1 MPHRPA
7 YRPHSDRTPTARP
20 APRPQNGPHPART
33 SPVAGPHDA
42 VPGAGPSGIR
52 SPDLVQAFPLDSP
65 RIAIVKAIRTFTVR
79 PVLADSLAPLDRLAS
94 NWRWSWSR
102 ATHAL
107 FASMDPALWDEIG
120 ANPAR
125 MLGALGQERL
135 DELAHDEEFVTRVR
149 EEDERLT
156 AYLIGDRWFQRLD
169 GDKPSHIAYFS
180 PEFGVDGS
188 LPQYSGG
195 LGILAGDHLKSASD
209 LGVPLTGVGLFY
221 RAGYFRQS
229 IGDDGWQRESYP
241 LLDPYGLGLTLL
253 RDTDQQP
260 IEIALDLPG
269 DRRLHARVWVAD
281 IGRIPLLLLDS
292 ETPSNTE
299 DMRRVTDRLYGG
311 GGEHRLLQELLL
323 GVGGVRAVRA
333 FSAATGRPAPEV
345 YHTNEGHAGFQG
357 LERMSELI
365 TQDGLTFD
373 EALAQVRASTV
384 FTTHTPVPAGI
395 DRFPRELIA
404 DFLAAGLFA
413 NLDAGRAIALGLETW
428 EGGDQGVFN
437 MAVLGLHLGQHANGV
452 SVLHGEVSRGMFGQL
467 WPGVDADEVPITS
480 ITNGVHA
487 PTWVHPAIKAVSE
500 RAFGDAHSDT
510 HDWTNRETVT
520 DAELWGVRQ
529 EMKGELVAE
538 ARRRVAASVS
548 AGGTGVVPAWVH
560 DILDPEVLTIGFA
573 RRVPTYKRLTLM
585 LRDPERLT
593 KLLTD
598 KKRPVQIVIG
608 GKSHPADD
616 SGKILIQQLV
626 RFSRDPKVRGRIVF
640 LPDYDITLAKT
651 LYPGC
656 DVWLNNPLRPLEA
669 CGTSGMKAALNGVLN
684 LSILDGWWDEW
695 YDGQNGWAIPTADT
709 AASDEERDDV
719 EASALYDLIEN
730 QLVPKFYEREG
741 GIPLGWLGMVRHTM
755 TDLGTKAT
763 SDRMVQDYVT
773 RLYVPAAVHDA
784 ALRADG
790 FAEARALAGFVTRV
804 KDAWRDVR
812 VVNVDSSGIP
822 QQAQAGDRLEVR
834 AFVRLDGLSPD
845 DVAVELAYGRTN
857 EDDALARDHSV
868 YRLSPVGD
876 AADGVTT
883 FTGVLPLTVT
893 GTFGYTVRVVPSHP
907 QLVSPVELG
916 LVTYAS

>member
-1 MPHRPA
+1 M
-7 YRPHSDRTPTARP
+7 
-20 APRPQNGPHPART
+20 
-33 SPVAGPHDA
+33 
-42 VPGAGPSGIR
+42 
-52 SPDLVQAFPLDSP
+52 
-65 RIAIVKAIRTFTVR
+65 KAIRTFTVR
-79 PVLADSLAPLDRLAS
+79 PVLAASLAPLDRLAS

-107 FASMDPALWDEIG
+107 FASMDPVLWDEIG

-135 DELAHDEEFVTRVR
+135 DELARDEEFVARVR

-156 AYLIGDRWFQRLD
+156 AYLDGDRWFQHLE
-169 GDKPSHIAYFS
+169 GDKPVHIAYFS

-253 RDTDQQP
+253 RNREGAP
-260 IEIALDLPG
+260 VEIALDLPG

-292 ETPSNTE
+292 ETPSNTDE
-299 DMRRVTDRLYGG
+299 MRRVTDRLYGG

-333 FSAATGRPAPEV
+333 WSELNGRPTPDV

-365 TQDGLTFD
+365 THDGLSFD
-373 EALAQVRASTV
+373 EALAQVRAGTV

-395 DRFPRELIA
+395 DRFPRDLIA
-404 DFLAAGLFA
+404 DFLSSSLFQG
-413 NLDAGRAIALGLETW
+413 LDAGRAISLGLETW

-452 SVLHGEVSRGMFGQL
+452 SVLHGEVSRGMFGML
-467 WPGVDADEVPITS
+467 WPGVDTDEVPITS

-487 PTWVHPAIKAVSE
+487 PTWVHPALKAVSE
-500 RAFGDAHSDT
+500 RAWGDAHTDT
-510 HDWTNRETVT
+510 HDWTDRNVVS

-548 AGGTGVVPAWVH
+548 NGHTPSWVE
-560 DILDPEVLTIGFA
+560 DLLDPEVLTIGFA

-593 KLLTD
+593 RLLTD
-598 KKRPVQIVIG
+598 PERPVQIVIG

-640 LPDYDITLAKT
+640 LPDYDITLAKD

-669 CGTSGMKAALNGVLN
+669 CGTSGMKAALNGALN

-695 YDGQNGWAIPTADT
+695 YDGENGWAIPTADT
-709 AASDEERDDV
+709 AANDEERDDD
-719 EASALYDLIEN
+719 EAAALYDLIEH
-730 QLVPKFYEREG
+730 QLVPRFYEREG
-741 GIPLGWLGMVRHTM
+741 GIPVRWLDMVRHTM
-755 TDLGTKAT
+755 TELGKKAT
-763 SDRMVQDYVT
+763 SDRTVRDYVQ
-773 RLYVPAAVHDA
+773 RLYVPAAAHDV
-784 ALRADG
+784 ALRANE
-790 FAEARALAGFVTRV
+790 FLEARAVAAFVSRV
-804 KDAWRDVR
+804 REAWGR
-812 VVNVDSSGIP
+812 VSIASVDSSGIP
-822 QQAQAGDRLEVR
+822 QQAQAGDTLEVR
-834 AFVRLDGLSPD
+834 ADVRLDGLSPD
-845 DVAVELAYGRTN
+845 DVAVELLYGATN
-857 EDDALARDHSV
+857 EDDALSRGHSV
-868 YRLSPVGD
+868 YRLSPGAS
-876 AADGVTT
+876 AADGATVFSGT
-883 FTGVLPLTVT
+883 LPLGVT
-893 GTFGYTVRVVPSHP
+893 GTFGYTVRVRPAHP

>member
-1 MPHRPA
+1 M
-7 YRPHSDRTPTARP
+7 
-20 APRPQNGPHPART
+20 
-33 SPVAGPHDA
+33 
-42 VPGAGPSGIR
+42 
-52 SPDLVQAFPLDSP
+52 
-65 RIAIVKAIRTFTVR
+65 KAIRTFTVR
-79 PVLADSLAPLDRLAS
+79 PVLAESLTPLDRLAS

-102 ATHAL
+102 STHAL

-125 MLGALGQERL
+125 MLGAVGQPRL
-135 DELAHDEEFVTRVR
+135 DELARDEAFVARVR
-149 EEDERLT
+149 EEDDRLS
-156 AYLIGDRWFQRLD
+156 AYLTGERWYQGLR
-169 GDKPSHIAYFS
+169 GPKPAHIAYFS

-253 RDTDQQP
+253 RDRDGSP
-260 IEIALDLPG
+260 VEIALALPG
-269 DRRLHARVWVAD
+269 DRTLHARIWVAD
-281 IGRIPLLLLDS
+281 IGRVPLLLLDS
-292 ETPSNTE
+292 ETPSNSD
-299 DMRRVTDRLYGG
+299 DMRKVTDRLYGG

-333 FSAATGRPAPEV
+333 WSEITRRPAPDV

-365 TQDGLTFD
+365 THDGLTFD

-395 DRFPRELIA
+395 DRFSRDLIA
-404 DFLAAGLFA
+404 DVLAGGLFQG
-413 NLDAGRAIALGLETW
+413 LDAGRAIALGLETW
-428 EGGDQGVFN
+428 DGGDQGVFN

-452 SVLHGEVSRGMFGQL
+452 SVLHGEVSRGMFGHL
-467 WPGVDADEVPITS
+467 WPGVDTDEVPITS

-487 PTWVHPAIKAVSE
+487 PTWVHPALKALSE
-500 RAFGDAHSDT
+500 RVWGDAHTDT
-510 HDWTNRETVT
+510 HDWTDREAVT

-529 EMKGELVAE
+529 QMKGELVAE

-548 AGGTGVVPAWVH
+548 NGSGVTPSWVG
-560 DILDPEVLTIGFA
+560 DLLSPDVLTIGFA

-593 KLLTD
+593 RLLTD
-598 KKRPVQIVIG
+598 PERPVQIVIG

-640 LPDYDITLAKT
+640 LPDYDITLAKD

-669 CGTSGMKAALNGVLN
+669 CGTSGMKAALNGALN

-695 YDGQNGWAIPTADT
+695 FDGENGWAIPTADT
-709 AASDEERDDV
+709 AANDEERDDV
-719 EASALYDLIEN
+719 EAAALYDLIEH
-730 QLVPKFYEREG
+730 QLVPKFYDREG
-741 GIPLGWLGMVRHTM
+741 GIPLAWLGMVRHTM

-763 SDRMVQDYVT
+763 SDRMVRDYVQ
-773 RLYVPAAVHDA
+773 RLYVPAAAHDA

-790 FAEARALAGFVTRV
+790 FAEAKALAAFIGRV
-804 KDAWRDVR
+804 KDAWGRISIAS
-812 VVNVDSSGIP
+812 VDSSGIP
-822 QQAQAGDRLEVR
+822 QQAQAGDTLEVR
-834 AFVRLDGLSPD
+834 ADVRLDGLSPE
-845 DVAVELAYGRTN
+845 DVAVELVYGRTD
-857 EDDALARDHSV
+857 EDDALDADHSV
-868 YRLSPVGD
+868 HRLAPAGP
-876 AADGVTT
+876 AHDGIVT
-883 FTGVLPLTVT
+883 FTGALPLSVT
-893 GTFGYTVRVVPSHP
+893 GTFGYAVRVVPRHE

>member
-1 MPHRPA
+1 M
-7 YRPHSDRTPTARP
+7 
-20 APRPQNGPHPART
+20 
-33 SPVAGPHDA
+33 
-42 VPGAGPSGIR
+42 
-52 SPDLVQAFPLDSP
+52 QAFSPSTP
-65 RIAIVKAIRTFTVR
+65 RIARVKAIRTFTVR
-79 PVLADSLAPLDRLAS
+79 PVLADSLAPLDRLAA

-107 FASMDPALWDEIG
+107 FASMDPALWETIG
-120 ANPAR
+120 ENPAR
-125 MLGALGQERL
+125 MLGALGQDRL
-135 DELAHDEEFVTRVR
+135 DELARDDGFVHRVR

-156 AYLIGDRWFQRLD
+156 AYLDGDRWFQNLE
-169 GDKPSHIAYFS
+169 GDKPVHIAYFS

-253 RDTDQQP
+253 RDAEGAP
-260 IEIALDLPG
+260 VEIALELTG
-269 DRRLHARVWVAD
+269 GRTLYARVWVAD

-292 ETPSNTE
+292 ETPSNSDE
-299 DMRRVTDRLYGG
+299 LRKVTDRLYGG

-323 GVGGVRAVRA
+323 GVGGVRAVRRW
-333 FSAATGRPAPEV
+333 SELTGRPTPDV

-365 TQDGLTFD
+365 VQDGLDFD
-373 EALAQVRASTV
+373 AALAQVRAGTV

-404 DFLAAGLFA
+404 DYLATGLFQG
-413 NLDAGRAIALGLETW
+413 LDAGRAIALGLETW
-428 EGGDQGVFN
+428 DGGDQGVFN

-452 SVLHGEVSRGMFGQL
+452 SLLHGEVSRGMFGML
-467 WPGVDADEVPITS
+467 WPGVDVDEVPITS

-487 PTWVHPAIKAVSE
+487 PTWVHPALKALSE
-500 RAFGDAHSDT
+500 RVWGDAHTDT
-510 HDWTNRETVT
+510 HDWNDREAVS
-520 DAELWGVRQ
+520 DGELWGVRQ
-529 EMKGELVAE
+529 QMKGELVAE

-548 AGGTGVVPAWVH
+548 SGSAVTPAWI
-560 DILDPEVLTIGFA
+560 DDLLDPEVLTIGFA

-593 KLLTD
+593 RLLTD
-598 KKRPVQIVIG
+598 PERPVQIVIG

-640 LPDYDITLAKT
+640 LPDYDISLAKD

-669 CGTSGMKAALNGVLN
+669 CGTSGMKAALNGALN

-695 YDGQNGWAIPTADT
+695 YDGRNGWAIPTADT
-709 AASDEERDDV
+709 ASSDEERDDA
-719 EASALYDLIEN
+719 EASALYDLIEH
-730 QLVPKFYEREG
+730 QLVPRFYEREG
-741 GIPLGWLGMVRHTM
+741 GIPTAWLGMVRHTM
-755 TDLGTKAT
+755 TDLGRRAT
-763 SDRMVQDYVT
+763 SDRMVRDYVQ
-773 RLYVPAAVHDA
+773 RLYVPSAAHDV
-784 ALRADG
+784 ALRAGG
-790 FAEARALAGFVTRV
+790 FAEARELAAFVTRV
-804 KDAWRDVR
+804 KEAWPRISVAG
-812 VVNVDSSGIP
+812 VDSSGIP
-822 QQAQAGDRLEVR
+822 SQAQAGDRLEVS
-834 AFVRLDGLSPD
+834 AAVRLDGLSPD

-857 EDDALARDHSV
+857 EDDALAGDHSV
-868 YRLSPVGD
+868 HRLSPGGPAV
-876 AADGVTT
+876 DGVTT
-883 FTGVLPLTVT
+883 FTGTLPLTVT

>member
-1 MPHRPA
+1 M
-7 YRPHSDRTPTARP
+7 
-20 APRPQNGPHPART
+20 
-33 SPVAGPHDA
+33 
-42 VPGAGPSGIR
+42 
-52 SPDLVQAFPLDSP
+52 
-65 RIAIVKAIRTFTVR
+65 KAIRTFTIR

-135 DELAHDEEFVTRVR
+135 DELARDEEFVARVR

-156 AYLIGDRWFQRLD
+156 AYLDGDRWFQHLE
-169 GDKPSHIAYFS
+169 GDKPVHIAYFS

-253 RDTDQQP
+253 RDRDGAP
-260 IEIALDLPG
+260 VEITLELPG

-292 ETPSNTE
+292 ATPSNTDE
-299 DMRRVTDRLYGG
+299 MRRVTDRLYGG

-333 FSAATGRPAPEV
+333 WSELNDRPAPDV

-365 TQDGLTFD
+365 THDDLSFD
-373 EALAQVRASTV
+373 EALAQVRAGTV

-395 DRFPRELIA
+395 DRFPRDLIA
-404 DFLAAGLFA
+404 DYLAGGLFQ
-413 NLDAGRAIALGLETW
+413 NLDAGSAISLGLETW

-452 SVLHGEVSRGMFGQL
+452 SVLHGEVSRGMFGML

-487 PTWVHPAIKAVSE
+487 PTWVHPALKAVSE
-500 RAFGDAHSDT
+500 RAWGDAHTDT
-510 HDWTNRETVT
+510 HDWTDRTVVT

-529 EMKGELVAE
+529 QMKGELVAE

-548 AGGTGVVPAWVH
+548 HGSGVTPSWVE
-560 DILDPEVLTIGFA
+560 DLLDPEVLTIGFA

-598 KKRPVQIVIG
+598 PERPVQIVIG

-640 LPDYDITLAKT
+640 LPDYDITLAKD

-669 CGTSGMKAALNGVLN
+669 CGTSGMKAALNGALN

-695 YDGQNGWAIPTADT
+695 YDGENGWAIPTADT
-709 AASDEERDDV
+709 AANDEERDDA
-719 EASALYDLIEN
+719 EAAALYDLIEH
-730 QLVPKFYEREG
+730 QLVPKFYDRDG
-741 GIPLGWLGMVRHTM
+741 GIPTGWLAMVRHTM
-755 TDLGTKAT
+755 TELGKKAT
-763 SDRMVQDYVT
+763 SDRMVRDYVT
-773 RLYVPAAVHDA
+773 RLYVPSAAHDV
-784 ALRADG
+784 ALRANG
-790 FAEARALAGFVTRV
+790 FLEAREVAAFVGRV
-804 KDAWRDVR
+804 KDAWGR
-812 VVNVDSSGIP
+812 VSIASVDSSGIP
-822 QQAQAGDRLEVR
+822 AQAQAGDQLEVR
-834 AFVRLDGLSPD
+834 ADVRLDGLSPD
-845 DVAVELAYGRTN
+845 DVAVELLYGSTD
-857 EDDALARDHSV
+857 EDDTLARDHSV
-868 YRLSPVGD
+868 HRLSPVGD
-876 AADGVTT
+876 GVDGVRT
-883 FTGVLPLTVT
+883 FTATLPLTVT
-893 GTFGYTVRVVPSHP
+893 GTFGYTVRVRPAHP

>member
-1 MPHRPA
+1 M
-7 YRPHSDRTPTARP
+7 
-20 APRPQNGPHPART
+20 
-33 SPVAGPHDA
+33 
-42 VPGAGPSGIR
+42 
-52 SPDLVQAFPLDSP
+52 
-65 RIAIVKAIRTFTVR
+65 KAIRTFTVR
-79 PVLADSLAPLDRLAS
+79 PVLAESLIPLDRLAS

-102 ATHAL
+102 STHAL

-125 MLGALGQERL
+125 MLGAVGQKRL
-135 DELAHDEEFVTRVR
+135 DELAGDEAFVARVR
-149 EEDERLT
+149 EEDERLS
-156 AYLIGDRWFQRLD
+156 AYLTGERWYQQMD
-169 GDKPSHIAYFS
+169 GLKPAHIAYFS

-253 RDTDQQP
+253 RDRDGTP
-260 IEIALDLPG
+260 VEIALALPG
-269 DRRLHARVWVAD
+269 DRRLHARIWVAD
-281 IGRIPLLLLDS
+281 IGRVPLLLLDS
-292 ETPSNTE
+292 ETPSNSD
-299 DMRRVTDRLYGG
+299 DMRKVTDRLYGG

-333 FSAATGRPAPEV
+333 WCDITGRPAPDV

-395 DRFPRELIA
+395 DRFSRDLIA
-404 DFLAAGLFA
+404 DVLAGGLFQG
-413 NLDAGRAIALGLETW
+413 LDAGRAIALGLETW
-428 EGGDQGVFN
+428 DGGDQGVFN

-452 SVLHGEVSRGMFGQL
+452 SVLHGAVSRGMFGHL
-467 WPGVDADEVPITS
+467 WPGVDTGEVPITS

-487 PTWVHPAIKAVSE
+487 PTWVHPALKAMSE
-500 RAFGDAHSDT
+500 RVWGDAYTDT
-510 HDWTNRETVT
+510 HDWTDREAVT

-529 EMKGELVAE
+529 QMKGELVAE
-538 ARRRVAASVS
+538 ARRRVTASIS
-548 AGGTGVVPAWVH
+548 NGGGVTPAWVG
-560 DILDPEVLTIGFA
+560 DLLSPDVLTIGFA

-593 KLLTD
+593 RLLTD
-598 KKRPVQIVIG
+598 PERPVQIVIG

-640 LPDYDITLAKT
+640 LPDYDITLAKD

-669 CGTSGMKAALNGVLN
+669 CGTSGMKAALNGALN

-695 YDGQNGWAIPTADT
+695 FDGENGWAIPTADT
-709 AASDEERDDV
+709 AANDEERDDA
-719 EASALYDLIEN
+719 EAAALYDLIEH
-730 QLVPKFYEREG
+730 QLVPKFYDREG
-741 GIPLGWLGMVRHTM
+741 GLPLAWLAMVRHTM
-755 TDLGTKAT
+755 TDLGARAT
-763 SDRMVQDYVT
+763 SDRMVRDYVR
-773 RLYVPAAVHDA
+773 RLYVPAATHDA

-790 FAEARALAGFVTRV
+790 FAEAKALAAFIGRV
-804 KDAWRDVR
+804 KDAWGRISIAS
-812 VVNVDSSGIP
+812 VDSSGIP
-822 QQAQAGDRLEVR
+822 QQAQAGDTLEVR
-834 AFVRLDGLSPD
+834 ADVRLDGLSPE
-845 DVAVELAYGRTN
+845 DVAVELVYGRTD
-857 EDDALARDHSV
+857 EDDALDAEHSV
-868 YRLSPVGD
+868 HRLVPAGP
-876 AADGVTT
+876 AADGIVT
-883 FTGVLPLTVT
+883 FTGALSLTVT
-893 GTFGYTVRVVPSHP
+893 GTFGYAVRVVPSHP

>member
-1 MPHRPA
+1 M
-7 YRPHSDRTPTARP
+7 
-20 APRPQNGPHPART
+20 
-33 SPVAGPHDA
+33 
-42 VPGAGPSGIR
+42 
-52 SPDLVQAFPLDSP
+52 
-65 RIAIVKAIRTFTVR
+65 KAIRTFTVR

-102 ATHAL
+102 ATHSL
-107 FASMDPALWDEIG
+107 FASMDPQLWDEIG

-135 DELAHDEEFVTRVR
+135 DELARDEEFVARVAA
-149 EEDERLT
+149 EDERLT
-156 AYLIGDRWFQRLD
+156 AYLTGDRWFQHLE
-169 GDKPSHIAYFS
+169 GDKPAHIAYFS

-229 IGDDGWQRESYP
+229 IGDDGWQREAYP

-253 RDTDQQP
+253 RDRSGAP
-260 IEIALDLPG
+260 VEIALDLPG

-292 ETPSNTE
+292 ETPSNTDE
-299 DMRRVTDRLYGG
+299 MRRVTDRLYGG

-333 FSAATGRPAPEV
+333 WSELTGRPAPDV

-365 TQDGLTFD
+365 THDGLDFD
-373 EALAQVRASTV
+373 QALAQVRAGTV

-395 DRFPRELIA
+395 DRFSRELIA
-404 DFLAAGLFA
+404 DYLASGLFQ

-437 MAVLGLHLGQHANGV
+437 MAVLGLRLGQHANGV
-452 SVLHGEVSRGMFGQL
+452 SVLHGEVSRGMFGML
-467 WPGVDADEVPITS
+467 WPGVDSDEVPITS

-487 PTWVHPAIKAVSE
+487 PTWVHPALKSVSE
-500 RAFGDAHSDT
+500 RAWGDAHSDA
-510 HDWTNRETVT
+510 HDWTDHAVVT

-529 EMKGELVAE
+529 QMKGELVAE
-538 ARRRVAASVS
+538 ARRRVAASVTNGS
-548 AGGTGVVPAWVH
+548 GRAPSWVE
-560 DILDPEVLTIGFA
+560 DLLDPEVLTIGFA

-598 KKRPVQIVIG
+598 PERPVQIVIG

-640 LPDYDITLAKT
+640 LPDYDITLAKD

-669 CGTSGMKAALNGVLN
+669 CGTSGMKAALNGALN

-695 YDGQNGWAIPTADT
+695 FDGENGWAIPSADT
-709 AASDEERDDV
+709 ASNDEERDDA
-719 EASALYDLIEN
+719 EAAALYDLIEH
-730 QLVPKFYEREG
+730 QLVPRFYDREG
-741 GIPLGWLGMVRHTM
+741 GIPTAWLRMVRHTM
-755 TDLGTKAT
+755 TDLGKKAT
-763 SDRMVQDYVT
+763 SDRMVRDYVQ
-773 RLYVPAAVHDA
+773 RLYVPAAQHDV
-784 ALRADG
+784 ALRAGD
-790 FAEARALAGFVTRV
+790 FAEARAVSAFIARV
-804 KDAWRDVR
+804 KAAWGR
-812 VVNVDSSGIP
+812 VSIASVDSTGIP
-822 QQAQAGDRLEVR
+822 QQAQAGDTLEVR
-834 AFVRLDGLSPD
+834 ADVRLDGLSPD
-845 DVAVELAYGRTN
+845 DVAVELIYGRTD
-857 EDDALARDHSV
+857 EDDALDRDHSV
-868 YRLSPVGD
+868 YRLTPG
-876 AADGVTT
+876 AAVDGVTT
-883 FTGVLPLTVT
+883 FTATLPLTVT
-893 GTFGYTVRVVPSHP
+893 GTFGYTVRVRPAHP

>member
-1 MPHRPA
+1 M
-7 YRPHSDRTPTARP
+7 
-20 APRPQNGPHPART
+20 
-33 SPVAGPHDA
+33 
-42 VPGAGPSGIR
+42 
-52 SPDLVQAFPLDSP
+52 
-65 RIAIVKAIRTFTVR
+65 KAIRTFTVR
-79 PVLADSLAPLDRLAS
+79 PVLAESLAPLDRLAS

-107 FASMDPALWDEIG
+107 FASMDPALWDDIG

-125 MLGALGQERL
+125 MLGALGQSRL
-135 DELAHDEEFVTRVR
+135 DELSHDEEFVARVR

-156 AYLIGDRWFQRLD
+156 AYLDGDRWFQRLE
-169 GDKPSHIAYFS
+169 GDKPVHIAYFS

-229 IGDDGWQRESYP
+229 IGDDGWQREAYP

-253 RDTDQQP
+253 RDRAGAP
-260 IEIALDLPG
+260 VEIALDLPG
-269 DRRLHARVWVAD
+269 DRRLHARVWIAD

-292 ETPSNTE
+292 ETPSNTDE
-299 DMRRVTDRLYGG
+299 MRRVTDRLYGG

-333 FSAATGRPAPEV
+333 WSELTGRPAPDV

-365 TQDGLTFD
+365 TQDGLSFD
-373 EALAQVRASTV
+373 DALAQVRAGTV

-395 DRFPRELIA
+395 DRFSRELIA
-404 DFLAAGLFA
+404 NVLTSGLFQG
-413 NLDAGRAIALGLETW
+413 LDAARAIALGLETW
-428 EGGDQGVFN
+428 NGGDQGVFN

-452 SVLHGEVSRGMFGQL
+452 SVLHGEVSRGMFGML
-467 WPGVDADEVPITS
+467 WPGVDSDEVPITS

-487 PTWVHPAIKAVSE
+487 PTWVHPALKAVSE
-500 RAFGDAHSDT
+500 RAWGDAHTDT
-510 HDWTNRETVT
+510 HDWTDRAAVT

-529 EMKGELVAE
+529 QMKGGLVAE
-538 ARRRVAASVS
+538 ARRRVAASLPT
-548 AGGTGVVPAWVH
+548 AGSHTPSWV
-560 DILDPEVLTIGFA
+560 DDLLDPEVLTIGFA

-593 KLLTD
+593 RLLTD
-598 KKRPVQIVIG
+598 PERPVQIVIG

-640 LPDYDITLAKT
+640 LPDYDITLAKD

-669 CGTSGMKAALNGVLN
+669 CGTSGMKAALNGALN

-695 YDGQNGWAIPTADT
+695 FDGENGWAIPTADT
-709 AASDEERDDV
+709 ASNDEERDDA
-719 EASALYDLIEN
+719 EAAALYDLIEH

-741 GIPLGWLGMVRHTM
+741 GIPTAWLGMVRHTM
-755 TDLGTKAT
+755 TDLGKKAT
-763 SDRMVQDYVT
+763 SDRMVRDYVQ
-773 RLYVPAAVHDA
+773 RLYVPAAAHDV
-784 ALRADG
+784 ALRANG
-790 FAEARALAGFVTRV
+790 FALAREVAAFVGRI
-804 KDAWRDVR
+804 KAAWSRISIAS
-812 VVNVDSSGIP
+812 VDSSGIP
-822 QQAQAGDRLEVR
+822 AQAQAGDALEVR
-834 AFVRLDGLSPD
+834 ADVRLDGLSPD
-845 DVAVELAYGRTN
+845 DVAVELLYGRTD

-868 YRLSPVGD
+868 YRLSPTGEGV
-876 AADGVTT
+876 DGIRT
-883 FTGVLPLTVT
+883 FTGTLPLSVT
-893 GTFGYTVRVVPSHP
+893 GTFGYTVRVRPAHP

-916 LVTYAS
+916 FVTYAS

>member
-1 MPHRPA
+1 
-7 YRPHSDRTPTARP
+7 
-20 APRPQNGPHPART
+20 
-33 SPVAGPHDA
+33 
-42 VPGAGPSGIR
+42 
-52 SPDLVQAFPLDSP
+52 
-65 RIAIVKAIRTFTVR
+65 VKAIRTFTVR
-79 PVLADSLAPLDRLAS
+79 PVLAESLAPLDRLAS

-107 FASMDPALWDEIG
+107 FASMDPALWDDIG

-125 MLGALGQERL
+125 MLGALGQSRL
-135 DELAHDEEFVTRVR
+135 DELSHDEEFVARVR

-156 AYLIGDRWFQRLD
+156 AYLEGDRWFQRLE
-169 GDKPSHIAYFS
+169 GDKPVHIAYFS

-229 IGDDGWQRESYP
+229 IGDDGWQREAYP

-253 RDTDQQP
+253 RDRAGAP
-260 IEIALDLPG
+260 VEIALDLPG
-269 DRRLHARVWVAD
+269 DRRLHARVWIAD

-292 ETPSNTE
+292 ETPSNTDE
-299 DMRRVTDRLYGG
+299 MRRVTDRLYGG

-333 FSAATGRPAPEV
+333 WSELTGRPAPDV

-365 TQDGLTFD
+365 TQDGLSFD
-373 EALAQVRASTV
+373 DALAQVRAGTV

-395 DRFPRELIA
+395 DRFSRELIA
-404 DFLAAGLFA
+404 NVLTSGLFQG
-413 NLDAGRAIALGLETW
+413 LDAARAIALGLETW
-428 EGGDQGVFN
+428 NGGDQGVFN

-452 SVLHGEVSRGMFGQL
+452 SVLHGEVSRGMFGML
-467 WPGVDADEVPITS
+467 WPGVDSDEVPITS

-487 PTWVHPAIKAVSE
+487 PTWVHPALKAVSE
-500 RAFGDAHSDT
+500 RAWGDAHTDT
-510 HDWTNRETVT
+510 HDWTDRAAVT

-529 EMKGELVAE
+529 QMKGGLVAE
-538 ARRRVAASVS
+538 ARRRVAASLPT
-548 AGGTGVVPAWVH
+548 AGSHTPSWV
-560 DILDPEVLTIGFA
+560 DDLLDPDVLTIGFA

-593 KLLTD
+593 RLLTD
-598 KKRPVQIVIG
+598 PERPVQIVIG

-640 LPDYDITLAKT
+640 LPDYDITLAKD

-669 CGTSGMKAALNGVLN
+669 CGTSGMKAALNGALN

-695 YDGQNGWAIPTADT
+695 FDGENGWAIPTADT
-709 AASDEERDDV
+709 ASNDEERDDA
-719 EASALYDLIEN
+719 EAAALYDLIEH

-741 GIPLGWLGMVRHTM
+741 GIPTAWLGMVRHTM
-755 TDLGTKAT
+755 TDLGKKAT
-763 SDRMVQDYVT
+763 SDRMVRDYVQ
-773 RLYVPAAVHDA
+773 RLYVPAAAHDV
-784 ALRADG
+784 ALRANG
-790 FAEARALAGFVTRV
+790 FALAREVAAFVGRI
-804 KDAWRDVR
+804 KAAWSRISIAS
-812 VVNVDSSGIP
+812 VDSSGIP
-822 QQAQAGDRLEVR
+822 AQAQAGDALEVR
-834 AFVRLDGLSPD
+834 ADVRLDGLSPD
-845 DVAVELAYGRTN
+845 DVAVELLYGRTD

-868 YRLSPVGD
+868 YRLSPTGEGV
-876 AADGVTT
+876 DGIRT
-883 FTGVLPLTVT
+883 FTGTLPLSVT
-893 GTFGYTVRVVPSHP
+893 GTFGYTVRVRPAHP

-916 LVTYAS
+916 FVTYAS

>member
-1 MPHRPA
+1 M
-7 YRPHSDRTPTARP
+7 
-20 APRPQNGPHPART
+20 
-33 SPVAGPHDA
+33 
-42 VPGAGPSGIR
+42 
-52 SPDLVQAFPLDSP
+52 
-65 RIAIVKAIRTFTVR
+65 KAIRTFTVR
-79 PVLADSLAPLDRLAS
+79 PVLAESLAPLDRLAS

-107 FASMDPALWDEIG
+107 FASMDPVLWDEIG

-125 MLGALGQERL
+125 MLGALGQSRL
-135 DELAHDEEFVTRVR
+135 DELAHDDEFVARVR

-156 AYLIGDRWFQRLD
+156 AYLEGDRWFQHLE
-169 GDKPSHIAYFS
+169 GDKPRHIAYFS

-253 RDTDQQP
+253 RDREGAP
-260 IEIALDLPG
+260 VEIALDLPG
-269 DRRLHARVWVAD
+269 DRVLHARVWVAD

-292 ETPSNTE
+292 ETPSNTD

-333 FSAATGRPAPEV
+333 FSDLTGRPTPDV

-365 TQDGLTFD
+365 THDGLSFD
-373 EALAQVRASTV
+373 EALAQVRAGTV

-395 DRFPRELIA
+395 DRFPRDLIA
-404 DFLAAGLFA
+404 DFLSSGLFEG
-413 NLDAGRAIALGLETW
+413 LDAGRAIALGLETW
-428 EGGDQGVFN
+428 NGGDQGVFN

-452 SVLHGEVSRGMFGQL
+452 SVLHGEVSRSMFGML

-487 PTWVHPAIKAVSE
+487 PTWVHPALKAVSE
-500 RAFGDAHSDT
+500 RAWGDAHTDT
-510 HDWTNRETVT
+510 HDWTDRSVVT

-529 EMKGELVAE
+529 QMKGELVAE

-548 AGGTGVVPAWVH
+548 NGNSHTPAWVE
-560 DILDPEVLTIGFA
+560 DLLDPEVLTIGFA

-593 KLLTD
+593 RLLTD
-598 KKRPVQIVIG
+598 PERPVQIVIG

-640 LPDYDITLAKT
+640 LPDYDITLAKD

-695 YDGQNGWAIPTADT
+695 YDGENGWAIPTADN
-709 AASDEERDDV
+709 ASNDEERDDA
-719 EASALYDLIEN
+719 EASALYDLIEH
-730 QLVPKFYEREG
+730 QLVPRFYEREG
-741 GIPLGWLGMVRHTM
+741 GIPLRWMAMVRHTM
-755 TDLGTKAT
+755 TELGKKAT
-763 SDRMVQDYVT
+763 SDRMVRDYVE
-773 RLYVPAAVHDA
+773 RLYVPAAAHDV
-784 ALRADG
+784 ALRANG
-790 FAEARALAGFVTRV
+790 FLEAREVAAFVGRV
-804 KDAWRDVR
+804 KEAWGR
-812 VVNVDSSGIP
+812 VSIASVDSSGIP
-822 QQAQAGDRLEVR
+822 AQAQAGDRLDVR
-834 AFVRLDGLSPD
+834 ADVRLDGLSPD
-845 DVAVELAYGRTN
+845 DVAVELLYGATN

-868 YRLSPVGD
+868 YRLSPAG
-876 AADGVTT
+876 DGVDGVRT
-883 FTGVLPLTVT
+883 FTGTLPLSVT
-893 GTFGYTVRVVPSHP
+893 GTFGYTVRVRPAHP

>member
-1 MPHRPA
+1 MA
-7 YRPHSDRTPTARP
+7 
-20 APRPQNGPHPART
+20 
-33 SPVAGPHDA
+33 
-42 VPGAGPSGIR
+42 
-52 SPDLVQAFPLDSP
+52 
-65 RIAIVKAIRTFTVR
+65 
-79 PVLADSLAPLDRLAS
+79 
-94 NWRWSWSR
+94 
-102 ATHAL
+102 
-107 FASMDPALWDEIG
+107 PALWEEIG

-135 DELAHDEEFVTRVR
+135 DELARDDAFVARVR

-156 AYLIGDRWFQRLD
+156 AYLEGERWFQRLE
-169 GDKPSHIAYFS
+169 GDKPAHIAYFS

-253 RDTDQQP
+253 RGTDGAP
-260 IEIALDLPG
+260 VEISLDLPG
-269 DRRLHARVWVAD
+269 NRRLYARVWVAD
-281 IGRIPLLLLDS
+281 IGRVPLLLLDS
-292 ETPSNTE
+292 ETPSNTDE
-299 DMRRVTDRLYGG
+299 MRRVTDRLYGG

-333 FSAATGRPAPEV
+333 WSQITGRPAPDV

-365 TQDGLTFD
+365 TQEGLTFD
-373 EALAQVRASTV
+373 EALTQVRAGTV

-404 DFLAAGLFA
+404 DVLTSGLFQG
-413 NLDAGRAIALGLETW
+413 LDGGRAIALGLETW
-428 EGGDQGVFN
+428 PGGDQGVFN

-452 SVLHGEVSRGMFGQL
+452 SVLHGEVSRGMFGML
-467 WPGVDADEVPITS
+467 WPGVDTEEVPITS

-487 PTWVHPAIKAVSE
+487 PTWVHPALKAVSE
-500 RAFGDAHSDT
+500 RAWGDAHTDT
-510 HDWTNRETVT
+510 HDWTDRNVVT

-529 EMKGELVAE
+529 QMKGELVAE

-548 AGGTGVVPAWVH
+548 GATGQAPLWV
-560 DILDPEVLTIGFA
+560 DDLLDPEVLTIGFA

-598 KKRPVQIVIG
+598 PERPVQIVIG

-616 SGKILIQQLV
+616 SGKILIQELV

-640 LPDYDITLAKT
+640 LPDYDITLAKD

-669 CGTSGMKAALNGVLN
+669 CGTSGMKAALNGALN

-695 YDGQNGWAIPTADT
+695 FDGQNGWAIPTADN
-709 AASDEERDDV
+709 ASNDEERDDA
-719 EASALYDLIEN
+719 EAAALYDLIEH

-741 GIPLGWLGMVRHTM
+741 GIPTAWLGMVRHTM
-755 TDLGTKAT
+755 TDLGKKAT
-763 SDRMVQDYVT
+763 SDRMVRDYVQ
-773 RLYVPAAVHDA
+773 RLYVPAAAHDV

-790 FAEARALAGFVTRV
+790 FAAARELSAFVTRV
-804 KDAWRDVR
+804 TSAWERISIAS
-812 VVNVDSSGIP
+812 VDSSGIP
-822 QQAQAGDRLEVR
+822 QQAQAGDTLEVR
-834 AFVRLDGLSPD
+834 ADVRIDGLSPD
-845 DVAVELAYGRTN
+845 DLAVELLYGRTDEN
-857 EDDALARDHSV
+857 DRLAADHSV
-868 YRLSPVGD
+868 YRLSPAG
-876 AADGVTT
+876 DGVDGVRA
-883 FTGVLPLTVT
+883 FTGALPLGVT
-893 GTFGYTVRVVPSHP
+893 GTFGYTVRVRPSHP

>member
-1 MPHRPA
+1 M
-7 YRPHSDRTPTARP
+7 
-20 APRPQNGPHPART
+20 
-33 SPVAGPHDA
+33 
-42 VPGAGPSGIR
+42 
-52 SPDLVQAFPLDSP
+52 
-65 RIAIVKAIRTFTVR
+65 
-79 PVLADSLAPLDRLAS
+79 
-94 NWRWSWSR
+94 
-102 ATHAL
+102 THGL
-107 FASMDPALWDEIG
+107 FASMDPDLWERIG
-120 ANPAR
+120 GNPSS
-125 MLGALGQERL
+125 MLGALGQDRL
-135 DELAHDEEFVTRVR
+135 DELARDEEFVARVR
-149 EEDERLT
+149 EEDERLD
-156 AYLIGDRWFQRLD
+156 AYMGGDRWFQHLE
-169 GDKPSHIAYFS
+169 GPKPTGVAYFS

-253 RDTDQQP
+253 RDAAGAPVEVT
-260 IEIALDLPG
+260 LDLPG
-269 DRRLHARVWVAD
+269 DRMLHARVWVAD

-299 DMRRVTDRLYGG
+299 EMRRVTDRLYGG

-333 FSAATGRPAPEV
+333 FCEVTGRQAPDV

-365 TQDGLTFD
+365 THDGLSFD
-373 EALAQVRASTV
+373 DALAQVRASTV

-395 DRFPRELIA
+395 DRFPRDLIA
-404 DFLAAGLFA
+404 DFLASALFA
-413 NLDAGRAIALGLETW
+413 NLDGGRAISLGLETW

-437 MAVLGLHLGQHANGV
+437 IAVLGLRLGQHANGV

-467 WPGVDADEVPITS
+467 WPGVDTDEVPITS

-487 PTWVHPAIKAVSE
+487 PTWVHPAIKGVSE
-500 RAFGDAHSDT
+500 RAFGDAHSAT
-510 HDWTNRETVT
+510 HDWTDRDVVS
-520 DAELWGVRQ
+520 DGELWGVRAQ
-529 EMKGELVAE
+529 MKNELVTE
-538 ARRRVAASVS
+538 ARRRVAAAARSNGS
-548 AGGTGVVPAWVH
+548 GVAPAWI
-560 DILDPEVLTIGFA
+560 DDMLDPEVLTIGFA

-585 LRDPERLT
+585 LRDPARLT

-598 KKRPVQIVIG
+598 PERPVQIVIG

-616 SGKILIQQLV
+616 SGKILIQELV

-695 YDGQNGWAIPTADT
+695 FDGENGWAIPTADT
-709 AASDEERDDV
+709 AASDEERDDA
-719 EASALYDLIEN
+719 EASALYDLIEH
-730 QLVPKFYEREG
+730 QLVPKFYDRDG
-741 GIPLGWLGMVRHTM
+741 GIPLAWLGMVRHTM
-755 TDLGTKAT
+755 TELGKKAT
-763 SDRMVQDYVT
+763 SDRMVQEYVT
-773 RLYVPAAVHDA
+773 RLYVPAAEHDA

-790 FAEARALAGFVTRV
+790 FALARELSAFVTRV
-804 KDAWRDVR
+804 KDAWGDVR
-812 VVNVDSSGIP
+812 VDNVDSSGVP
-822 QQAQAGDRLEVR
+822 AQALAGSEHRVS
-834 AFVRLDGLSPD
+834 AGVRLDGLSAD
-845 DVAVELAYGRTN
+845 DVAVELVYGRTDQ
-857 EDDALARDHSV
+857 DDDLAREHSV
-868 YRLSPVGD
+868 YRLTPDGGAVH
-876 AADGVTT
+876 GVTQ
-883 FTGVLPLTVT
+883 FTGTLPLSVT

>member
-1 MPHRPA
+1 M
-7 YRPHSDRTPTARP
+7 
-20 APRPQNGPHPART
+20 
-33 SPVAGPHDA
+33 
-42 VPGAGPSGIR
+42 
-52 SPDLVQAFPLDSP
+52 
-65 RIAIVKAIRTFTVR
+65 KAIRTFTVR
-79 PVLADSLAPLDRLAS
+79 PVLAESLTPLDRLAS

-102 ATHAL
+102 STHAL

-125 MLGALGQERL
+125 MLGAVGQTRL
-135 DELAHDEEFVTRVR
+135 DELARDEAFVARVR
-149 EEDERLT
+149 EEDDRLS
-156 AYLIGDRWFQRLD
+156 AYLTGERWYQGLQ
-169 GDKPSHIAYFS
+169 GPKPAHIAYFS

-253 RDTDQQP
+253 RDRDGSP
-260 IEIALDLPG
+260 VEIALALPG
-269 DRRLHARVWVAD
+269 DRRLLARIWVAD
-281 IGRIPLLLLDS
+281 IGRVPLLLLDS
-292 ETPSNTE
+292 ETPSNSD
-299 DMRRVTDRLYGG
+299 DMRKVTDRLYGG

-333 FSAATGRPAPEV
+333 WSQITGRPAPDV

-365 TQDGLTFD
+365 THDGLTFD

-395 DRFPRELIA
+395 DRFSRDLIA
-404 DFLAAGLFA
+404 DVLAGGLFQG
-413 NLDAGRAIALGLETW
+413 LDAGRAIALGLETW
-428 EGGDQGVFN
+428 DGGDQGVFN

-452 SVLHGEVSRGMFGQL
+452 SVLHGEVSRGMFGHL
-467 WPGVDADEVPITS
+467 WPGVDTDEVPITS

-487 PTWVHPAIKAVSE
+487 PTWVHPALKALSE
-500 RAFGDAHSDT
+500 RVWGDAHTDT
-510 HDWTNRETVT
+510 HDWTDREAVT

-529 EMKGELVAE
+529 QMKGELVAE
-538 ARRRVAASVS
+538 ARRRVTASMS
-548 AGGTGVVPAWVH
+548 NGSGVTPSWVG
-560 DILDPEVLTIGFA
+560 DLLSPDVLTIGFA

-593 KLLTD
+593 RLLTD
-598 KKRPVQIVIG
+598 PERPVQIVIG

-640 LPDYDITLAKT
+640 LPDYDITLAKD

-669 CGTSGMKAALNGVLN
+669 CGTSGMKAALNGALN

-695 YDGQNGWAIPTADT
+695 FDGENGWAIPTADT
-709 AASDEERDDV
+709 AANDEERDDA
-719 EASALYDLIEN
+719 EAAALYDLIEH
-730 QLVPKFYEREG
+730 QLVPKFYDREG
-741 GIPLGWLGMVRHTM
+741 GIPLAWLGMVRHTM

-763 SDRMVQDYVT
+763 SDRMVRDYVQ
-773 RLYVPAAVHDA
+773 RLYVPAAAHDA

-790 FAEARALAGFVTRV
+790 FAEAKALAAFIGRV
-804 KDAWRDVR
+804 KDAWGRISIAS
-812 VVNVDSSGIP
+812 VDSSGIP
-822 QQAQAGDRLEVR
+822 QQAQAGDTLEVR
-834 AFVRLDGLSPD
+834 ADVRLDGLSPE
-845 DVAVELAYGRTN
+845 DVAVELVYGRTD
-857 EDDALARDHSV
+857 EDDALAAEHSV
-868 YRLSPVGD
+868 HRLDPAGP
-876 AADGVTT
+876 AHDGIVT
-883 FTGVLPLTVT
+883 FTGALPLTVT
-893 GTFGYTVRVVPSHP
+893 GTFGYAVRVVPRHE

>member
-1 MPHRPA
+1 M
-7 YRPHSDRTPTARP
+7 
-20 APRPQNGPHPART
+20 
-33 SPVAGPHDA
+33 
-42 VPGAGPSGIR
+42 
-52 SPDLVQAFPLDSP
+52 
-65 RIAIVKAIRTFTVR
+65 KAIRTFTVR
-79 PVLADSLAPLDRLAS
+79 PVLAAPLAPLDRLAS

-102 ATHAL
+102 STHAL
-107 FASMDPALWDEIG
+107 FASMDPQQWSEIG
-120 ANPAR
+120 ENPAR
-125 MLGALGQERL
+125 MLGAIGQQRL
-135 DELAHDEEFVTRVR
+135 DELAHDADFVARVR
-149 EEDERLT
+149 EEDDRLS
-156 AYLIGDRWFQRLD
+156 AYLTGDRWFQQLQ
-169 GDKPSHIAYFS
+169 GDKPTGIAYFS

-253 RDTDQQP
+253 RDDTGAP
-260 IEIALDLPG
+260 VEISLALPG
-269 DRRLHARVWVAD
+269 DRHLAARIWVAD

-292 ETPSNTE
+292 ATPSNTE
-299 DMRRVTDRLYGG
+299 EMRRVTDRLYGG

-333 FSAATGRPAPEV
+333 YCAITGRSAPEV

-357 LERMSELI
+357 LERISELI
-365 TQDGLTFD
+365 TQQGLGFD

-395 DRFPRELIA
+395 DRFPRDLIA
-404 DFLAAGLFA
+404 SYLASGLFA
-413 NLDAGRAIALGLETW
+413 GLDSERALALGLEEW
-428 EGGDQGVFN
+428 EGGDHGTFN

-452 SVLHGEVSRGMFGQL
+452 SQLHGEVSRGMFGML
-467 WPGVDADEVPITS
+467 WPGIDTDEVPITS

-487 PTWVHPAIKAVSE
+487 PTWVHPALKAVSE
-500 RAFGDAHSDT
+500 RAFGDAYTDT
-510 HDWTNRETVT
+510 HDWT
-520 DAELWGVRQ
+520 DAAAVSDGELWGVRSLMKS
-529 EMKGELVAE
+529 EMVAE
-538 ARRRVAASVS
+538 ARRRVAASAVELS
-548 AGGTGVVPAWVH
+548 GRAPAWI
-560 DILDPEVLTIGFA
+560 DDLLDPEVLTIGFA

-593 KLLTD
+593 RLLTD
-598 KKRPVQIVIG
+598 PERPVQIVIG

-616 SGKILIQQLV
+616 SGKILIQELV

-695 YDGQNGWAIPTADT
+695 YDGENGWAIPTADT
-709 AASDEERDDV
+709 ASGDEERDDV
-719 EASALYDLIEN
+719 ESAALYDLIEH

-741 GIPLGWLGMVRHTM
+741 GIPLAWLAMVRHTM
-755 TDLGTKAT
+755 TTLGQKAT
-763 SDRMVQDYVT
+763 SDRMVRDYVT
-773 RLYVPAAVHDA
+773 RLYVPASEHDA

-790 FAEARALAGFVTRV
+790 FAEAKALAAFITRV
-804 KDAWRDVR
+804 KASWPAVHIES
-812 VVNVDSSGIP
+812 VDSSGIP
-822 QQAQAGDRLEVR
+822 QQAQAGDTLEVR
-834 AFVRLDGLSPD
+834 ASVRLDGLSPD
-845 DVAVELAYGRTN
+845 DVAVELAYGRTD
-857 EDDALARDHSV
+857 EDDDLAADHSV
-868 YRLSPVGD
+868 HRLAPAGP
-876 AADGVTT
+876 AMDGITT
-883 FTGVLPLTVT
+883 FSCTLPLTVT
-893 GTFGYTVRVVPSHP
+893 GTFGYTVRAVPAHS

>member
-1 MPHRPA
+1 M
-7 YRPHSDRTPTARP
+7 
-20 APRPQNGPHPART
+20 
-33 SPVAGPHDA
+33 
-42 VPGAGPSGIR
+42 
-52 SPDLVQAFPLDSP
+52 
-65 RIAIVKAIRTFTVR
+65 KAIRTFTVR
-79 PVLADSLAPLDRLAS
+79 PVLADSLAPLDRLAA

-107 FASMDPALWDEIG
+107 FASMDPSLWERIG
-120 ANPAR
+120 ENPAR
-125 MLGALGQERL
+125 MLGAVGQDRL
-135 DELAHDEEFVTRVR
+135 DELARDDAFVQRVR
-149 EEDERLT
+149 EEDDRLT
-156 AYLIGDRWFQRLD
+156 AYLDGDRWFQRLE
-169 GDKPSHIAYFS
+169 GDKPVHIAYFS

-253 RDTDQQP
+253 RDADGAP
-260 IEIALDLPG
+260 AEISLDLPG
-269 DRRLHARVWVAD
+269 DRVLYARVWVAD

-292 ETPSNTE
+292 ETPSNSE
-299 DMRRVTDRLYGG
+299 EMRKVTDRLYGG

-323 GVGGVRAVRA
+323 GVGGVRALRRWCQI
-333 FSAATGRPAPEV
+333 TGRPTPDV

-365 TQDGLTFD
+365 THDGLTFD
-373 EALAQVRASTV
+373 VALAQVRAGTV

-395 DRFPRELIA
+395 DRFPRDLIA
-404 DFLAAGLFA
+404 DYLANGLFA
-413 NLDAGRAIALGLETW
+413 GLDAGRAIALGLETW
-428 EGGDQGVFN
+428 DGGDQGVFN

-452 SVLHGEVSRGMFGQL
+452 SQLHGAVSRGMFGML
-467 WPGVDADEVPITS
+467 WPDVDVDEVPITS

-487 PTWVHPAIKAVSE
+487 PTWVHPALKALSE
-500 RAFGDAHSDT
+500 RVWGDAHTDT
-510 HDWTNRETVT
+510 HDWNDREAVT

-529 EMKGELVAE
+529 QMKGELVAE

-548 AGGTGVVPAWVH
+548 NGHTPAWI
-560 DILDPEVLTIGFA
+560 DDLLDPEVLTIGFA

-598 KKRPVQIVIG
+598 PERPVQIVIG

-640 LPDYDITLAKT
+640 LPDYDIGLAKD

-669 CGTSGMKAALNGVLN
+669 CGTSGMKAALNGALN

-695 YDGQNGWAIPTADT
+695 FDGQNGWAIPTADT
-709 AASDEERDDV
+709 ASNDEERDDA
-719 EASALYDLIEN
+719 EASALYDLIEH
-730 QLVPKFYEREG
+730 QLVPRFYEREG
-741 GIPLGWLGMVRHTM
+741 GIPTAWLGMVRHTM

-763 SDRMVQDYVT
+763 SDRMVRDYVQ
-773 RLYVPAAVHDA
+773 RLYVPAAAHDA

-790 FAEARALAGFVTRV
+790 FAEARSLAEFKARVT
-804 KDAWRDVR
+804 DAWAR
-812 VVNVDSSGIP
+812 VSIAGVDSSGIP
-822 QQAQAGDRLEVR
+822 AQAQAGDALEVS
-834 AFVRLDGLSPD
+834 AAVRLDGLAPD
-845 DVAVELAYGRTN
+845 DVAVELAYGRTDEN
-857 EDDALARDHSV
+857 DALASDHSV
-868 YRLSPVGD
+868 HRLAP
-876 AADGVTT
+876 AEQTADGVTF
-883 FTGVLPLTVT
+883 FTGTLPLTVT
-893 GTFGYTVRVVPSHP
+893 GTFGYTVRVVPAHRL
-907 QLVSPVELG
+907 LVSPVELG

>member
-1 MPHRPA
+1 M
-7 YRPHSDRTPTARP
+7 
-20 APRPQNGPHPART
+20 
-33 SPVAGPHDA
+33 
-42 VPGAGPSGIR
+42 
-52 SPDLVQAFPLDSP
+52 
-65 RIAIVKAIRTFTVR
+65 KAIRTFTVR
-79 PVLADSLAPLDRLAS
+79 PVLAEPLAPLDRLAA

-102 ATHAL
+102 GTRWL

-120 ANPAR
+120 RNPAR

-135 DELAHDEEFVTRVR
+135 DALAADEDFVRRVR

-156 AYLIGDRWFQRLD
+156 AYLTGERWYQRLE
-169 GDKPSHIAYFS
+169 GEKPAHIAYFS

-253 RDTDQQP
+253 RDRDGSP
-260 IEIALDLPG
+260 VEIALDLPH
-269 DRRLHARVWVAD
+269 DRRLHARVWIAD
-281 IGRIPLLLLDS
+281 IGRVPLLLLDS
-292 ETPSNTE
+292 ETPSNSDE
-299 DMRRVTDRLYGG
+299 MRRVTDRLYGG

-333 FSAATGRPAPEV
+333 WCDITGRPTPDV

-365 TQDGLTFD
+365 THHGLSFD
-373 EALAQVRASTV
+373 EALAQVRAGTV

-395 DRFPRELIA
+395 DRFSRDLIA
-404 DFLAAGLFA
+404 DHLTSGLFQ

-428 EGGDQGVFN
+428 DGGDQGVFN

-452 SVLHGEVSRGMFGQL
+452 SLLHGKVSRSMFGML
-467 WPGVDADEVPITS
+467 WPGVDTDEVPIAS

-487 PTWVHPAIKAVSE
+487 PTWVHPALKAVSE
-500 RAFGDAHSDT
+500 RAWGDAHTDR
-510 HDWTNRETVT
+510 HDWNDRTVVT

-529 EMKGELVAE
+529 QMKAELITE

-548 AGGTGVVPAWVH
+548 NGSGVTPSWVE
-560 DILDPEVLTIGFA
+560 DLLDPEVLTIGFA

-585 LRDPERLT
+585 LRDPDRLT
-593 KLLTD
+593 RILTD
-598 KKRPVQIVIG
+598 PERPVQIVIG

-640 LPDYDITLAKT
+640 LPDYDITLAKD

-669 CGTSGMKAALNGVLN
+669 CGTSGMKAALNGALN

-695 YDGQNGWAIPTADT
+695 YDGENGWAIPTADT
-709 AASDEERDDV
+709 AANDEERDDA
-719 EASALYDLIEN
+719 EAAALYDLIEH
-730 QLVPKFYEREG
+730 QLVPKFYDREG
-741 GIPLGWLGMVRHTM
+741 GIPTSWLTMVRHTM
-755 TDLGTKAT
+755 TDLGQKAT
-763 SDRMVQDYVT
+763 SDRMVREYVE
-773 RLYVPAAVHDA
+773 RLYVPAAAHDH

-790 FAEARALAGFVTRV
+790 FREAREVAAFVGRV
-804 KDAWRDVR
+804 RGAWDRISIPS
-812 VVNVDSSGIP
+812 VDSSGIP
-822 QQAQAGDRLEVR
+822 QQAQAGDTLEVR
-834 AFVRLDGLSPD
+834 ADVRLDGLSPD
-845 DVAVELAYGRTN
+845 DVAVELAYGRTDEN
-857 EDDALARDHSV
+857 DALAPDHSV
-868 YRLSPVGD
+868 YRLSPAGD
-876 AADGVTT
+876 AVDGVTT
-883 FTGVLPLTVT
+883 FTGTLPLIVT
-893 GTFGYTVRVVPSHP
+893 GTFGYTVRVVPAHP

>member
-1 MPHRPA
+1 M
-7 YRPHSDRTPTARP
+7 
-20 APRPQNGPHPART
+20 
-33 SPVAGPHDA
+33 
-42 VPGAGPSGIR
+42 
-52 SPDLVQAFPLDSP
+52 
-65 RIAIVKAIRTFTVR
+65 KAIRTFTVR
-79 PVLADSLAPLDRLAS
+79 PVLAESLAPLNRLAS

-107 FASMDPALWDEIG
+107 FASMDPDLWEGIG
-120 ANPAR
+120 GNPSR
-125 MLGALGQERL
+125 MLGALGQTRL
-135 DELAHDEEFVTRVR
+135 DELAHDEEFVARVAA
-149 EEDERLT
+149 EDERLN
-156 AYLIGDRWFQRLD
+156 AYLGGDRWFQELE
-169 GDKPSHIAYFS
+169 GAKPSGIAYFS

-229 IGDDGWQRESYP
+229 IGDDGWQHESYP

-253 RDTDQQP
+253 RDHDGTP
-260 IEIALDLPG
+260 VEVTLDLPG
-269 DRRLHARVWVAD
+269 DRQLHARVWVAD

-292 ETPSNTE
+292 EVPANSE
-299 DMRRVTDRLYGG
+299 EMRRVTDRLYGG

-333 FSAATGRPAPEV
+333 FCAVTGRPTPEV

-365 TQDGLTFD
+365 THDHLSFD
-373 EALAQVRASTV
+373 AALAQVRASTV

-395 DRFPRELIA
+395 DRFPRGLIA
-404 DFLAAGLFA
+404 DFLAGRLFAGL
-413 NLDAGRAIALGLETW
+413 DPERALALGLEDYA
-428 EGGDQGVFN
+428 GGDSGVFN

-452 SVLHGEVSRGMFGQL
+452 SLLHGEVSRGMFGAL
-467 WPGVDADEVPITS
+467 WPGVDTDEVPITS

-487 PTWVHPAIKAVSE
+487 PTWVHGAIKALSE
-500 RAFGDAHSDT
+500 RAFGDAHST
-510 HDWTNRETVT
+510 AHDWTDNNVVS
-520 DAELWGVRQ
+520 DGELWGVRSQ
-529 EMKGELVAE
+529 MKNELVAE
-538 ARRRVAASVS
+538 ARRRVGAAARSHGS
-548 AGGTGVVPAWVH
+548 GVAPAWIE
-560 DILDPEVLTIGFA
+560 DMLDPDVLTIGFA

-598 KKRPVQIVIG
+598 PERPVQIVIG

-640 LPDYDITLAKT
+640 LPDYDITLAKS

-684 LSILDGWWDEW
+684 LSIMDGWWDEW
-695 YDGQNGWAIPTADT
+695 FDGQNGWAIPTADT
-709 AASDEERDDV
+709 AASDEERDDA
-719 EASALYDLIEN
+719 EATALYDLIEH
-730 QLVPKFYEREG
+730 QLVPKFYDREG
-741 GIPLGWLGMVRHTM
+741 GIPLGWLRMVRHTM
-755 TDLGTKAT
+755 TGLGKKAT
-763 SDRMVQDYVT
+763 SDRMVQEYVT
-773 RLYVPAAVHDA
+773 RLYVPAAQHDA

-790 FAEARALAGFVTRV
+790 FAGAKELSAFVTRV
-804 KDAWRDVR
+804 KDSWQDVR
-812 VVNVDSSGIP
+812 VDSVDSSGIP
-822 QQAQAGDRLEVR
+822 AQAQAGDVLQVS
-834 AFVRLDGLSPD
+834 AGVRLDGLSPD
-845 DVAVELAYGRTN
+845 DVAVELVYGRTD
-857 EDDALARDHSV
+857 EDDGLARDHAV
-868 YRLSPVGD
+868 YRLTPAGVPVD
-876 AADGVTT
+876 EVTQ
-883 FTGVLPLTVT
+883 FTGILPLTVT
-893 GTFGYTVRVVPSHP
+893 GSFGYTVRVVPTHP

-916 LVTYAS
+916 LITYAS